1 MQLSINLPKNY
12 VKFFNLN
19 QLENDVLLNYALM
32 LYKQER
38 VSLSRG
44 AEIANVNIY
53 DFISAC
59 KQNNIPVIN
68 VTKDELKDELSNINN
83 ILKT

>member
-68 VTKDELKDELSNINN
+68 VTKDELKDELSNIKN